1 MQKIGWIGVGIMGGA
16 MARNLMKAGYEV
28 HIYAR
33 RPEKAADLA
42 ADGAVFH
49 GSIAECVKAS
59 EVVITMVGFPQDVEE
74 VYFAPGNILD
84 SAARGSIVIDMTTTS
99 PTLARRISQEGAKR
113 GLRVLDAPLPEVTA
127 VPEPERCPFWQAA
140 ARRILTT
147 ACPFFRPW
155 VPTSPISARQ
165 AAASTPRWPIRS

>member
-49 GSIAECVKAS
+49 GSIAE
-59 EVVITMVGFPQDVEE
+59 
-74 VYFAPGNILD
+74 
-84 SAARGSIVIDMTTTS
+84 
-99 PTLARRISQEGAKR
+99 
-113 GLRVLDAPLPEVTA
+113 
-127 VPEPERCPFWQAA
+127 
-140 ARRILTT
+140 
-147 ACPFFRPW
+147 
-155 VPTSPISARQ
+155 
-165 AAASTPRWPIRS
+165 

>member
-74 VYFAPGNILD
+74 VYFAPATFWTAPPG
-84 SAARGSIVIDMTTTS
+84 AA
-99 PTLARRISQEGAKR
+99 L
-113 GLRVLDAPLPEVTA
+113 
-127 VPEPERCPFWQAA
+127 
-140 ARRILTT
+140 
-147 ACPFFRPW
+147 
-155 VPTSPISARQ
+155 
-165 AAASTPRWPIRS
+165 

>member
-59 EVVITMVGFPQDVEE
+59 EVVITMVGFPRMWRRSISPPAT
-74 VYFAPGNILD
+74 FWTAPPG
-84 SAARGSIVIDMTTTS
+84 AA
-99 PTLARRISQEGAKR
+99 L
-113 GLRVLDAPLPEVTA
+113 
-127 VPEPERCPFWQAA
+127 
-140 ARRILTT
+140 
-147 ACPFFRPW
+147 
-155 VPTSPISARQ
+155 
-165 AAASTPRWPIRS
+165 